1 LTNPTFSRYQF
12 VMQRRRPITRLLGWL
27 AAFALALQVG
37 VPVAAAAQLAAC
49 CCQHKDEHCRCS
61 ICEHQREK
69 AANIPCMKTCGSS
82 PQMASPVPLL
92 AFEPPLAAPEARLPL
107 PEPVAIPV
115 PDRPESPVLEVPTPP
130 PLA

>member
-1 LTNPTFSRYQF
+1 
-12 VMQRRRPITRLLGWL
+12 MQRRRRFTRFVGGL

-49 CCQHKDEHCRCS
+49 CCQHKDAHCQCS

-69 AANIPCMKTCGSS
+69 AANIPCMKTCGSA
-82 PQMASPVPLL
+82 PETASPVPLVT
-92 AFEPPLAAPEARLPL
+92 FEPPLAAPVAPLPL

-115 PDRPESPVLEVPTPP
+115 PGRPESPVLEVPTPP